1 MNLFAAGGIFPIY
14 ILSDATGETVER
26 VLRAALSQFQD
37 VEIKL
42 HRFSH
47 LRSRED
53 VTEALSQVENDR
65 GIVIYTLVNTELAR
79 FLEEEAQR
87 LEIVALDLIT
97 PLLYKLAEFFGKLPR
112 EKPGILYQLDA
123 EYNRR
128 VDAMNF
134 AVKHDDGAEP
144 RNLSKADLVLVGVS
158 RTSKTPLSM
167 YLANKGY
174 KVANVPL
181 VAGIDP
187 PEELY
192 ELPPQKVIGLIIDAH
207 RLTEIRT
214 ARLRNL
220 RQDRKSSYAAYEQ
233 IEEELD
239 FSRQIFRRNP
249 GWTIIDVTNKAIEE
263 TASEV
268 MKRVSSR

>member
-47 LRSRED
+47 LRSRAD